1 MDGSAT
7 IVLAWFLVE
16 RRLPVVFCNGLL
28 EFLDLSCFSF
38 DSNAPVVK
46 FQSGDLS
53 IFLLKE
59 TWGEFGADEL
69 GVTRRGR
76 EYRKVGKWKKGVKR
90 SILGSSIEEAWI

>member
-59 TWGEFGADEL
+59 TWRQWRGVNL
-69 GVTRRGR
+69 GLTSW
-76 EYRKVGKWKKGVKR
+76 E
-90 SILGSSIEEAWI
+90 